1 MSAPSLPSSTRRT
14 FLKQVTSAI
23 GGLSLGEIHASA
35 APLVAQGMVELQKRY
50 WCEPIRIWLDREGDQ
65 LRAHWEGKVNP
76 PWWSA
81 ANAVELM
88 LDHLATGGGGGQDW
102 LPLLEGMHDLNQDP
116 VQRWP
121 RVAEALRARGDWKD
135 ADEAKLRQRMSRPS
149 PHTGFRNEYLDDSA
163 WWGVAW
169 LKMHD
174 HTRAT
179 KYLDTARGIQAHMA
193 HNWRPDLAGG
203 VIWCEEPGKQKPN
216 AITNS
221 LFLILTARLA
231 QRTGEAA
238 YRKQADDVF
247 KWLHDQKLFDGTGV
261 VDAPGHKGDWWSYNQ
276 GTYLGGL
283 VEYGRLTADGRHLSE
298 ASQVASSI
306 LAKVGFADADG
317 VIVEKLGTSGW
328 DGCLFKGILARYL
341 RQTSDAL
348 VAAGEEAMT
357 VALIQRSLN
366 ATARAISK
374 PGLIEG
380 GLYPAEWHVGAKN
393 QERSFNTHLSALMA
407 LEAAGG

>member
-1 MSAPSLPSSTRRT
+1 MSVPRLPSSTRRT
-14 FLKQVTSAI
+14 FLKQASAAI
-23 GGLSLGEIHASA
+23 GGLGLGEIQASA
-35 APLVAQGMVELQKRY
+35 VPPVAQGLAELQKRY

-65 LRAHWEGKVNP
+65 LRPQWEGKVNP

-81 ANAVELM
+81 ANAVEM
-88 LDHLATGGGGGQDW
+88 ILDHVAKDSDKAKGW
-102 LPLLEGMHDLNQDP
+102 MPLLEGLHDLNRDP

-121 RVAEALRARGDWKD
+121 RVAEALRARGDWREE
-135 ADEAKLRQRMSRPS
+135 DETRLERRMSRPCV
-149 PHTGFRNEYLDDSA
+149 HTGFKNEYLDDSA

-174 HTRAT
+174 RTRAA

-193 HNWRPDLAGG
+193 HNWRPDLGGG

-283 VEYGRLTADGRHLSE
+283 VEYGRLTGDARHLSE
-298 ASQVASSI
+298 ASRVASSI
-306 LAKVGFADADG
+306 LAKAGFADAEG

-341 RQTSDAL
+341 RQTCDAL
-348 VAAGEEAMT
+348 MTAGGEAGT
-357 VALIQRSLN
+357 VDLIQRSLN
-366 ATARAISK
+366 ATALAISK

-393 QERSFNTHLSALMA
+393 QERNFNTHLSALMA
-407 LEAAGG
+407 LEAAS

>member
-1 MSAPSLPSSTRRT
+1 MSSPGFSSRRT
-14 FLKQVTSAI
+14 FLKHLAAVAGSAGLLPAARASYPSLVEAGI
-23 GGLSLGEIHASA
+23 GGLE
-35 APLVAQGMVELQKRY
+35 KRY

-65 LRAHWEGKVNP
+65 LRAHWEEKVNP

-88 LDHLATGGGGGQDW
+88 VDVMNAGGEDGEFWDATLSG
-102 LPLLEGMHDLNQDP
+102 LHDLNRDP

-121 RVAEALRARGDWKD
+121 RVAEALKAKGNWSA
-135 ADEAKLRQRMSRPS
+135 ADDAKLARRMARPS
-149 PHTGFRNEYLDDSA
+149 IHTGFKNEYLDDSA

-174 HTRAT
+174 RTRDP
-179 KYLDTARGIQAHMA
+179 KYLETARGIQAHMA
-193 HNWRPDLAGG
+193 HNWRPDLGGG
-203 VIWCEEPGKQKPN
+203 VIWCEEEGKQKPN

-231 QRTGEAA
+231 QRTGDAA

-283 VEYGRLTADGRHLSE
+283 VEYGKLTGDARHLKE
-298 ASQVASSI
+298 ASQVASSV
-306 LAKVGFADADG
+306 LSKAGFADAEG

-348 VAAGEEAMT
+348 VVAGGEADT
-357 VALIQRSLN
+357 VDLILRSLT
-366 ATARAISK
+366 ATVQVLSK
-374 PGLIEG
+374 PGMMQG

-393 QERSFNTHLSALMA
+393 QERNFNTHLSALMA
-407 LEAAGG
+407 LEAAS